1 MDMRDKGVRE
11 LEYLSE
17 IVESIFSTVELQ
29 RVLNVIARKATT
41 VLDADASA
49 ILLVEPGSNEMRIR
63 ASHNLSPEYVE
74 VVKLRVG
81 EELSG
86 KVVADGEP
94 VYISDAINY
103 FTKKKDKFSL
113 KWIKKERLV
122 SAISL
127 PISSRMGNRGTI
139 NIYYR
144 KSHDFTDEEKRIIA
158 LFASFS
164 SVAISNATSFEE
176 RRREILALEAL
187 NLIGQKISSIS
198 DFSSLVEVVYGE
210 TSKIMKTENFYL
222 ALYDPKENEIGFT
235 LYVEEGKRR
244 ARSKRK
250 LRRGL
255 TEFVIRTQKP
265 LLMPNNVVEEAKK
278 LGIEA
283 LGRSAQCWMGV
294 PILYGKKVLGVIAV
308 QDYKKPNVYDESDMK
323 VLQTIANQTAVAIE
337 NSLLYEETR
346 KMAVTDP
353 MTGLHNIRHLYN
365 VLQLEIERAKRYGQ
379 RFSLLIIDIDNFK
392 AYNDKYGH
400 LLGDE
405 LLISYGQFLLG
416 NSRKVDTV
424 CRYGGDEFV
433 IVLPETG
440 LDDVRNVSSRIIH
453 KLKRHRFKIKD
464 RKISLMVT
472 IGEASFPEDGNASE
486 ELIRTADRNLLEKK
500 RAKEKKKP

>member
-1 MDMRDKGVRE
+1 MKDKVIQE
-11 LEYLSE
+11 LKYFAE

-29 RVLNVIARKATT
+29 RVLNVIAQKATA

-49 ILLVEPGSNEMRIR
+49 ILLVDPEEGEMRIR
-63 ASHNLSPEYVE
+63 ASYNLSPEYVE
-74 VVKLRVG
+74 VVRLRVG

-86 KVVADGEP
+86 KVVEDGEA
-94 VYISDAINY
+94 VYIPDAIEY
-103 FTKKKDKFSL
+103 FRKKKDKFSL
-113 KWIKKERLV
+113 KWIKKEGLV

-127 PISSRMGNRGTI
+127 PISGRQGISGTL

-144 KSHDFTDEEKRIIA
+144 RSHSFTGEEKEIIS
-158 LFASFS
+158 LFASFAN
-164 SVAISNATSFEE
+164 VAISNAASFEE
-176 RRREILALEAL
+176 RQREIRALEAL
-187 NLIGQKISSIS
+187 NLIGQKISSVS
-198 DFSSLVEVVYGE
+198 DFESLVEVVYGE

-222 ALYDPKENEIGFT
+222 ALYNADANEIRFI

-244 ARSKRK
+244 SRSRRV

-255 TEFVIRTQKP
+255 TEYVVRTQNP
-265 LLMPNNVVEEAKK
+265 LLVRNNVVAEAEK

-283 LGRSAQCWMGV
+283 LGRPAQCWMGV

-308 QDYKKPNVYDESDMK
+308 QDYKKMNVYDEADMR

-337 NSLLYEETR
+337 NSRLYEETR

-353 MTGLHNIRHLYN
+353 MTGLYNIRHLYN
-365 VLQLEIERAKRYGQ
+365 VLQLEIERAKRYGL

-405 LLISYGQFLLG
+405 LLIRYGKFLID
-416 NSRKVDTV
+416 NSRTVDTV

-433 IVLPETG
+433 IILPQTAKE
-440 LDDVRNVSSRIIH
+440 DVGSVNERIKK
-453 KLKRHRFKIKD
+453 KLKRHRFKIDSK
-464 RKISLMVT
+464 KIALMVT
-472 IGEASFPEDGNASE
+472 IGDSSFPEDGSTSE
-486 ELIRTADRNLLEKK
+486 DLIRIADRDLLERK
-500 RAKEKKKP
+500 RKKEKDKL